1 MTSSDDLQLPRD
13 PGPVPLSLR
22 DAFAWARDAERASAP
37 GALPDD
43 AALSA
48 LAGADQDDDAR
59 FSVIEQLLAS
69 PLGARTLA
77 HVVAARASVSGAE
90 EYFGAASLASMP
102 TPPRAFVDG
111 TIGTRRRD
119 ALSGLKP
126 LLLAASLILVAG
138 TSWYVYTLPPQGD
151 EVRSSAET
159 IELLPTLQFAA
170 RAPIRLTWKA
180 HRRDVRYSIEVLDVS
195 DAPVFTTETS
205 ATEAVVPPSTLKPG
219 TYRWYVRARA
229 TDLTEVRSRV
239 DTFTVR

>member
-13 PGPVPLSLR
+13 PGPIPASLR

-37 GALPDD
+37 VALPDE
-43 AALSA
+43 AALQA
-48 LAGADQDDDAR
+48 LADAGQDDEAR

-69 PLGARTLA
+69 PVGARALA
-77 HVVAARASVSGAE
+77 HVVAARASVDGGNA
-90 EYFGAASLASMP
+90 YFGAGGAVSAI

-111 TIGTRRRD
+111 NIGTRRRD

-151 EVRSSAET
+151 EVRSATEA
-159 IELLPTLQFAA
+159 IELMPTTQYEAK
-170 RAPIRLTWKA
+170 APIRLTWKPL
-180 HRRDVRYSIEVLDVS
+180 RTDVRYRLEVLDVS

-205 ATEAVVPPSTLKPG
+205 ATQAVVPASTLKPG

-229 TDLTEVRSRV
+229 TDRTEVRSRV
-239 DTFTVR
+239 DSFTVR